1 MKDIKKIITSLNIG
15 ALFITYDTYFKAL
28 LREQN
33 ENLANSNSLSQISN
47 MERTA
52 GHLNTQSSKLEQIQN
67 KPNFLSKEVYERLE
81 YIDSTHRLAKESNKC
96 ISNNKDSL
104 DTVVAKPGIAENPKV
119 QEAFLNMD
127 KAEKALKSGQ
137 EQMDQLLELNN
148 KSSGSDSNKKI
159 SLNYY

>member
-1 MKDIKKIITSLNIG
+1 M
-15 ALFITYDTYFKAL
+15 
-28 LREQN
+28 
-33 ENLANSNSLSQISN
+33 SN
-47 MERTA
+47 
-52 GHLNTQSSKLEQIQN
+52 
-67 KPNFLSKEVYERLE
+67 
-81 YIDSTHRLAKESNKC
+81 
-96 ISNNKDSL
+96 NNKDIL